1 MLCQAPRNFSYVLSD
16 QLAGMGMPTTQAHV
30 AFLVKQGIRNVVSLE
45 PPPVPLPSEI
55 THKRIDVEDFSTP
68 TLEQVQE
75 FVSFVSARLDAGE
88 KVAVHCFAGVGRT
101 GTMLA
106 CFLVYR
112 QHLPADE
119 AIRRLRA
126 LRPGSVETTTQA
138 QLVRDY
144 HGLLYGA
151 GPC

>member
-68 TLEQVQE
+68 TLEQ
-75 FVSFVSARLDAGE
+75 